1 MSFPAEHTQLT
12 RAVRPCGNGDI
23 VEAGGGPGHECDA
36 GQVADVEHRF
46 LHKNLVLS
54 TDIK

>member
-1 MSFPAEHTQLT
+1 MLHTQLT
-12 RAVRPCGNGDI
+12 GAVRPSGDGDI

-36 GQVADVEHRF
+36 GQVADVEHCF